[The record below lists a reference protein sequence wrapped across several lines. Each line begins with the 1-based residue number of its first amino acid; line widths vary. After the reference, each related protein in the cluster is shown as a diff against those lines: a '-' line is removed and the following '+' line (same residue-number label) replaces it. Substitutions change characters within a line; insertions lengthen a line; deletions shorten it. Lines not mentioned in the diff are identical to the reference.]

1 MLVRTRMTA
10 NPIVVTP
17 DTSFEDALQL
27 LREKKVRRLPVV
39 DKQGNLVGIVVEKDL
54 LYASPSPATSLSVF
68 EVHYLLSKLQVKDV
82 MTKRVITVGE
92 DCPLEEAARIM
103 VDHKIG
109 SLPIT
114 RDRRLVGI
122 ITETDIFRSM
132 AEALGGREK
141 GVRLAIR
148 VQEVPGELAKVAGTV
163 AGLGGNIIAVA
174 TFVASDTQ
182 HRDITMKV
190 QGVKRE
196 DLVQA
201 LERCGVQ
208 IMDVRDIT
216 SEYQPQLITSSAR

>member
-1 MLVRTRMTA
+1 MLVESRMTPH
-10 NPIVVTP
+10 PIVVHL

-27 LREKKVRRLPVV
+27 LREKKIRRLPVI

-109 SLPIT
+109 SLPVL
-114 RDRRLVGI
+114 RDKKLVGI
-122 ITETDIFRSM
+122 ITETDIFKIM

-141 GVRLAIR
+141 GIR
-148 VQEVPGELAKVAGTV
+148 IALRVPNQKGVLAKLAGNVAEV
-163 AGLGGNIIAVA
+163 GGNIVSLAVFLSSYA
-174 TFVASDTQ
+174 Q
-182 HRDITMKV
+182 HREITFKA
-190 QGVKRE
+190 QDADRDALVKAAE
-196 DLVQA
+196 KSGAQV
-201 LERCGVQ
+201 V
-208 IMDVRDIT
+208 DVREI
-216 SEYQPQLITSSAR
+216 SAEYEPKPIMSK